1 MIKYLVLSK
10 TEPKPPT
17 DIQYTVTPPATNLF
31 NIGYDAKPKIN
42 YKQEPKRKVMKTQEE
57 KNL

>member
-17 DIQYTVTPPATNLF
+17 DIQYTVTPP
-31 NIGYDAKPKIN
+31 KKKIH
-42 YKQEPKRKVMKTQEE
+42 EPKPFFM
-57 KNL
+57 

>member
-17 DIQYTVTPPATNLF
+17 DIQYTVTPPQK
-31 NIGYDAKPKIN
+31 KPRAEAVFYVIFVFK
-42 YKQEPKRKVMKTQEE
+42 
-57 KNL
+57 LH

>member
-17 DIQYTVTPPATNLF
+17 DIQYTVTPPKKKSTSRSRFLCDF
-31 NIGYDAKPKIN
+31 CI
-42 YKQEPKRKVMKTQEE
+42 
-57 KNL
+57 

>member
-17 DIQYTVTPPATNLF
+17 DIQYTVTPP
-31 NIGYDAKPKIN
+31 PKKKSTSRSRFLCDFCI
-42 YKQEPKRKVMKTQEE
+42 
-57 KNL
+57 